1 MAAIVSIDA
10 ALRDARLFRGGRA
23 LLEHRDGL
31 PTGIAALDDA
41 LPWGGFPRGALSEL
55 LHRHDG
61 IGEMS
66 LLLPALRRLA
76 ASERVALI
84 APPYLPYPPALVQDG
99 LPLSQLVWL
108 APPAERVLWT
118 AEQCLRAGCLGGV
131 LLWSPTG
138 DDRALRRLQ
147 LAAEQGGAHAW
158 LFRPLRHAT
167 NASPAALRLQVDRH
181 RLQVLKCRGAVV
193 RGDFERQ
200 AAHDSVPAEA
210 GRGQGDHDAHACL
223 PPPLAGEGRGGGDYE
238 MRSAAVDH
246 LAPPPAFPPP
256 PPAGEGRGGGSYEAQ
271 SAAVHRLASPALSFP
286 GAKTADAAGVTA
298 DQLSAPAPT
307 PHAQPRRPRPAN
319 ASQLS
324 LLTATPVAAGAP
336 PAG

>member
-1 MAAIVSIDA
+1 MAGIVSIDA

-23 LLEHRDGL
+23 LLETRDGL
-31 PTGIAALDDA
+31 STGIAALDAA

-61 IGEMS
+61 IGELS
-66 LLLPALRRLA
+66 LLLPALRRLT

-84 APPYLPYPPALVQDG
+84 APPWLPYAPALVQGG
-99 LPLSQLVWL
+99 LSLAQLVWL

-131 LLWSPTG
+131 LLWSLTG

-158 LFRPLRHAT
+158 LFRPLKHAT

-193 RGDFERQ
+193 RGDFERL
-200 AAHDSVPAEA
+200 AARDSLPAEA
-210 GRGQGDHDAHACL
+210 GRDAL
-223 PPPLAGEGRGGGDYE
+223 PAEAECDSLLAGRGRGDDE
-238 MRSAAVDH
+238 AQS
-246 LAPPPAFPPP
+246 PAFPPP
-256 PPAGEGRGGGSYEAQ
+256 PPAGEGRGGGDYEAR
-271 SAAVHRLASPALSFP
+271 SAAMDRPPSPALRFP
-286 GAKTADAAGVTA
+286 PATKTADPGASEARPATA
-298 DQLSAPAPT
+298 DRLSAPTPQAP
-307 PHAQPRRPRPAN
+307 PRRLRPGN
-319 ASQLS
+319 GGQLS
-324 LLTATPVAAGAP
+324 LLTATPVAAGAS